1 MGIIGVV
8 FGLSGRVFKRV
19 IMKGSCALLVF
30 GLISLSYAK
39 VYLDEKFADGDAWK
53 SRWTQSKH
61 TGKEFGEFELSA
73 GKFYADEEYSKGL
86 KTPQD
91 ARFYGLS
98 TKFED
103 FSNKE
108 KTLVVQFSV
117 KHEQNIDCGGGY
129 VKLFGADLD
138 PTDMHGESPYT
149 IMFGPDI
156 CGPGTKKVH
165 VIFNYKGENKLIK
178 EDIRCKDDVLSHL
191 YTLIVKPDNTYEVRI
206 NNEKVKDGSLE
217 EHWDFLAPE
226 KVKDGSLEEHWDF
239 LAPKEIKDPEAKKP
253 EDWVETEH
261 IPDPEAKKPED
272 WDEEMDGEWEPPMID
287 NPEFKG
293 AWSPKQIDNPKY
305 KGPWVHPMIANPDY
319 APDDEIYAFPS
330 ISHLGLDLWQVKSG
344 SIFDNFLITDEVEV
358 AEKAAKEF
366 LDKKPAE
373 EKMKEEQEKE
383 EKEKADAEAKLK
395 EDDEDKDDE
404 PSDDS
409 EDDVD
414 LPDEAEDIDAP
425 EATGHEEL

>member
-1 MGIIGVV
+1 M
-8 FGLSGRVFKRV
+8 
-19 IMKGSCALLVF
+19 
-30 GLISLSYAK
+30 
-39 VYLDEKFADGDAWK
+39 
-53 SRWTQSKH
+53 
-61 TGKEFGEFELSA
+61 
-73 GKFYADEEYSKGL
+73 
-86 KTPQD
+86 
-91 ARFYGLS
+91 
-98 TKFED
+98 
-103 FSNKE
+103 
-108 KTLVVQFSV
+108 
-117 KHEQNIDCGGGY
+117 GGGY

-191 YTLIVKPDNTYEVRI
+191 YTLIVEPDNTYEVRI
-206 NNEKVKDGSLE
+206 NN
-217 EHWDFLAPE
+217 E

-253 EDWVETEH
+253 EDWEDKAM
-261 IPDPEAKKPED
+261 IDDPEDSKPED
-272 WDEEMDGEWEPPMID
+272 WDEEMDGEWEPPMVD
-287 NPEFKG
+287 NPDFKG
-293 AWSPKQIDNPKY
+293 EWTPKQIDNPKY

-358 AEKAAKEF
+358 AEKEAKEF
-366 LDKKPAE
+366 LAKKPAE

-395 EDDEDKDDE
+395 EDDEDKYDE
-404 PSDDS
+404 PSEES
-409 EDDVD
+409 EDDID
-414 LPDEAEDIDAP
+414 LPEEGETP
-425 EATGHEEL
+425 ETPGHEEL